1 MNTGEGAPIEESDNE
16 SLDIDGYIEEDAYE
30 IDSSSV
36 DDDYPASIVSESEDE
51 NIMKQT
57 IHYRKR
63 IKETPEYMN
72 LNDELV
78 PETDFQDE

>member
-51 NIMKQT
+51 NIMKQN